1 MHMSGSLR
9 TELFGTLTDR
19 NVSLVS
25 IGARGSSIV
34 TRWRVTGRNDRGIRS
49 LGIPANGRTLDVE
62 AITVDS
68 LVDGVPRR
76 FSMVDL
82 SRVIDQLGGEDV
94 TRAAS

>member
-25 IGARGSSIV
+25 IEARGTSIV
-34 TRWRVTGRNDRGIRS
+34 TRWRVTGRNDRGIRP